1 MHRGSCRG
9 CGKPLKDQ
17 PAALTMDDAGY
28 RYHFACWSQVADT
41 RIQANRQAAKRRKK
55 IKKARGKSAR
65 ARGRTSRDTRPKRR

>member
-1 MHRGSCRG
+1 
-9 CGKPLKDQ
+9 
-17 PAALTMDDAGY
+17 MDDAGY